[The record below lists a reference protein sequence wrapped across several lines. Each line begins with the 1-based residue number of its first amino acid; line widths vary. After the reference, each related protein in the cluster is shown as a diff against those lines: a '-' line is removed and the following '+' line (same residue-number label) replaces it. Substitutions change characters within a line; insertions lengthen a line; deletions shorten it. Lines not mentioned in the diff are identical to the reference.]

1 MTSFLSSA
9 LVPGVWNRRRRLRIF
24 ALALIVLATTSSW
37 AGDAAKI
44 TFSLDFPGS
53 QPERYSIAVD
63 AEGHSRFE
71 CSARISADSDDRE
84 TYELKFEIT
93 PANRARI
100 FDLAAQANYFS
111 GKVDSGNRKL
121 AFTGAKKLVYEDG
134 EQNSSA
140 SYNYSSVVPV
150 AQLTGLFQ
158 RMASTLDY
166 GRRLAYFHRYQ
177 KLALDD
183 ELKRMESQAKG
194 NELSELQAVRPVLQ
208 AIIDD
213 STVINVVRSRAQ
225 RLVEMGKA
233 GDSNASR

>member
-1 MTSFLSSA
+1 MGMAAS
-9 LVPGVWNRRRRLRIF
+9 
-24 ALALIVLATTSSW
+24 LAW

-63 AEGHSRFE
+63 AQGKSRFE
-71 CSARISADSDDRE
+71 CSARISAESDDRE
-84 TYELKFEIT
+84 NYELKFEIT
-93 PANRARI
+93 PENRTRI
-100 FDLAAQANYFS
+100 FDLAAQAHYFS

-134 EQNSSA
+134 ERNSSA
-140 SYNYSSVVPV
+140 TYNYSSVAPV
-150 AQLTGLFQ
+150 SQLTALFQ

-166 GRRLAYFHRYQ
+166 GRRLTYFHRYQ

-183 ELKRMESQAKG
+183 ELKRMESQAKS
-194 NELSELQAVRPVLQ
+194 NELSELQAIEPVLQ

-213 STVINVVRSRAQ
+213 SSVINVVRSRAQ
-225 RLVEMGKA
+225 RIVEMGKA
-233 GDSNASR
+233 GDSKAGR